1 MAFTMHPNY
10 GSLLVDASSFWRRIR
25 LMVGSRFTSRL
36 KIALEFCSC
45 GLERRRPNAVW
56 NVGAGLPRP
65 IDIKLS
71 LPHRLLAFGPDQRS
85 AQQELGGVGRLLACI
100 QATA

>member
-1 MAFTMHPNY
+1 MLPLSEAIRPTRDFPEPRNGWCYDGCMNW
-10 GSLLVDASSFWRRIR
+10 LLAN
-25 LMVGSRFTSRL
+25 
-36 KIALEFCSC
+36 
-45 GLERRRPNAVW
+45 ERQDT
-56 NVGAGLPRP
+56 VGADLSRP